1 VSCIGQRPL
10 ASAAM
15 LAVLY
20 CRPGAPADSL
30 LFAVPDVPARSSRSV
45 RGENGA
51 SRFLPDV
58 VSNHDTAAHWER
70 YVPLS
75 AANSARWPYAR
86 RCGPRNLRRHV
97 KPLDTGS
104 SALNPNSLVP
114 SGERYMIWTIAGS
127 KAVPLTILSI
137 QSASGVAGPA

>member
-1 VSCIGQRPL
+1 MSCIGPRPL

-30 LFAVPDVPARSSRSV
+30 RFAAPDVPARSSRSV

-58 VSNHDTAAHWER
+58 VGDHDTAAHWER
-70 YVPLS
+70 YVPIS
-75 AANSARWPYAR
+75 VANYTRKPAAR
-86 RCGPRNLRRHV
+86 RC
-97 KPLDTGS
+97 K
-104 SALNPNSLVP
+104 
-114 SGERYMIWTIAGS
+114 
-127 KAVPLTILSI
+127 
-137 QSASGVAGPA
+137 